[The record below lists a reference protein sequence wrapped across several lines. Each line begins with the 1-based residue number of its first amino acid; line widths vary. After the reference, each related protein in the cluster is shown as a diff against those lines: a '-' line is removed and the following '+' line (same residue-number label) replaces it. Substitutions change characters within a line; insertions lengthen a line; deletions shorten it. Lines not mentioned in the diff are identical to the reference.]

1 MKLKFGSEGRAS
13 IGGVDFQLSDH
24 QNGVKTSM
32 DCGRPMPPI

>member
-24 QNGVKTSM
+24 QNGVKNL
-32 DCGRPMPPI
+32 